1 MLLLTL
7 LPDCVFMY
15 AIQSLLSMKDLLVL
29 ACTCKRMD
37 KCTARAIKEK
47 VERDARLLP
56 FAEALME
63 RVNVHTGLSIPFSID
78 HFRRIRKAIVYN
90 GCDAWFGCVVTIF
103 DGKLTVVGGPSCRF
117 SVDSR
122 YPMSSSAACCLT
134 IDSIEAGE
142 ATTFMGEARYNIDQ
156 SYKFPNGTSFDAIL
170 DFFPPKADYFL
181 DARHYA
187 QQESARVAQEML
199 IRMKRTLQSMDDLDE
214 AEAGGTETR
223 DDDCI
228 LLGDDDCLIVEDART
243 KSKDDDC
250 VLLGDDDCHIVEDA
264 QFL

>member
-1 MLLLTL
+1 MQDAAMLLLTL

-15 AIQSLLSMKDLLVL
+15 AIQTLLSMKDLLVL

-78 HFRRIRKAIVYN
+78 RFRRIRKAIVYN

-103 DGKLTVVGGPSCRF
+103 DGKLTVVGGLSCRD

-142 ATTFMGEARYNIDQ
+142 ANTFMGEARYNIDQ
-156 SYKFPNGTSFDAIL
+156 SYKFPNGTSFEAIL

-181 DARHYA
+181 DARHY
-187 QQESARVAQEML
+187 EML
-199 IRMKRTLQSMDDLDE
+199 IRSKRTLQSMDDLSD

-250 VLLGDDDCHIVEDA
+250 VFLGDDDCHIVEDA
-264 QFL
+264 QFP